1 MNIMFVCTGNICRS
15 AMAHHLLEKRLKDF
29 KIENVKV
36 YSCGVYANNCEK
48 STWEA
53 KYVMKN
59 YYDVDMENHRATNIR
74 NSNIRNMDLI
84 LCATKSHKKD
94 VLELY
99 PELNGKVYTMK
110 EYVKYNEPNH
120 DKIDIRD
127 PWGYD
132 KETYLECSREISEC
146 IELLLKII
154 EKDYKK

>member
-15 AMAHHLLEKRLKDF
+15 AMAHHLLEKRLKDL

-36 YSCGVYANNCEK
+36 YSCGVHAYNGEK

-59 YYDVDMENHRATNIR
+59 YYDVDLEKHRATNIR
-74 NSNIRNMDLI
+74 NSNIKNMDLV
-84 LCATKSHKKD
+84 LCATRYHKQD

-99 PELNGKVYTMK
+99 PELQGKVFTMK
-110 EYVKYNEPNH
+110 EYVEYNEQNH
-120 DKIDIRD
+120 DEIDIAD

-132 KETYLECSREISEC
+132 KETYLECSKEISEC
-146 IELLLKII
+146 IELLLKKIK
-154 EKDYKK
+154 ENA

>member
-15 AMAHHLLEKRLKDF
+15 AMAHHLLEKRLKDL

-36 YSCGVYANNCEK
+36 YSCGVHAYNGEE

-53 KYVMKN
+53 KYIMRN
-59 YYDVDMENHRATNIR
+59 YYDVDLENHRATNIR
-74 NSNIRNMDLI
+74 NSDIRNMNLI
-84 LCATKSHKKD
+84 LCATKSHKED

-99 PELNGKVYTMK
+99 PELQEKVFTMK
-110 EYVKYNEPNH
+110 EYVNYNELNH
-120 DKIDIRD
+120 DEIDIAD

-132 KETYLECSREISEC
+132 KETYLECSKEISEC

-154 EKDYKK
+154 NKK